1 MGKKIRFAA
10 QTNRVV
16 IRPSIKNETARLRKV
31 VLGLADDFGGEP
43 ALEEAYDPKSK
54 EHIKKGTFPS
64 QEDVTRQ
71 VMALETALRKYN
83 VEIYRPNDV
92 KGVNQIFARDI
103 GLVIDDKFIVPN
115 IIVERHQEV
124 EALENIIAQ
133 IPEENLLTSPD
144 GVRMEGGDVMPWND
158 VIFVGY
164 SKEEDFIN
172 YKVSRTNEAGVEFLR
187 KNFTNRNVIAV
198 ELTKS
203 DNDPRKNA
211 LHLDCTFQ
219 PIGNDKAIVFKEG
232 FKYESDYQK
241 IVAYFGIE
249 NLIHITREEMYR
261 MNSNIFSI
269 SPEIIISGSSFTR
282 LNGILRDMGFT
293 VEEVD
298 YDEVAKM
305 EGLFRCSTLPL
316 VRE

>member
-1 MGKKIRFAA
+1 MIQPR
-10 QTNRVV
+10 
-16 IRPSIKNETARLRKV
+16 IKNETARLRKV

-43 ALEEAYDPKSK
+43 ALEDAYDPKSK
-54 EHIKKGTFPS
+54 EHIRKGDFPS
-64 QEDVTRQ
+64 QEDVSRQ
-71 VMALETALRKYN
+71 VANLEKVLRKYD
-83 VEIYRPNDV
+83 VEIYRPQDV

-103 GLVIDDKFIVPN
+103 GLVIDNKFIVPN
-115 IIVERHQEV
+115 IIVERRQEV
-124 EALENIIAQ
+124 EALENIISQ
-133 IPEENLLTSPD
+133 VPEEFVLRPSEN
-144 GVRMEGGDVMPWND
+144 VRMEGGDVMPWND

-164 SKEEDFIN
+164 SKEEDFAT
-172 YKVSRTNEAGVEFLR
+172 YKVSRTNEEGVAFLR
-187 KNFTNRNVIAV
+187 ENFPNRKVIAV
-198 ELTKS
+198 ELAKS
-203 DNDPRKNA
+203 DEDPRQNA

-219 PIGNDKAIVFKEG
+219 PIDDDKAIVFKGG

-241 IVAYFGIE
+241 IVEYFGEE
-249 NLIHITREEMYR
+249 NLIHIDREEMYK

-269 SPEIIISGSSFTR
+269 SPEVIISGASFTR
-282 LNGILRDMGFT
+282 LNTVLRDMGFT

>member
-31 VLGLADDFGGEP
+31 VLGLAEDFGGEP

-54 EHIKKGTFPS
+54 EHIRKGTFPT
-64 QEDVTRQ
+64 QEAVSKQ
-71 VMALETALRKYN
+71 VKALENVLLKYD
-83 VEIYRPNDV
+83 VEVYRPKDV
-92 KGVNQIFARDI
+92 KNVNQIFARDI
-103 GLVIDDKFIVPN
+103 GLVIDDKFIIPN
-115 IIVERHQEV
+115 IIIERRQEV
-124 EALENIIAQ
+124 EALENIISQ
-133 IPEENLLTSPD
+133 VPKGNILRSPEN
-144 GVRMEGGDVMPWND
+144 VRMEGGDVMPWND

-164 SKEEDFIN
+164 SKNEDFN
-172 YKVSRTNEAGVEFLR
+172 TYKVSRTNEAGVEFL
-187 KNFTNRNVIAV
+187 KENFPHRQVIAI
-198 ELTKS
+198 ELAKS
-203 DNDPRKNA
+203 DEDPRQNA

-219 PIGNDKAIVFKEG
+219 PIDNDKAIVFKGG

-241 IVAYFGIE
+241 IVDYFGEE
-249 NLIHITREEMYR
+249 NLIHIDREEMYD

-269 SPEIIISGSSFTR
+269 SPEIIISGASFTR
-282 LNGILRDMGFT
+282 LNGVLKDIGFT

-316 VRE
+316 VRD

>member
-1 MGKKIRFAA
+1 MVKKIRFAA

-16 IRPSIKNETARLRKV
+16 IQPRIKNETARLRKV

-43 ALEEAYDPKSK
+43 ALDEAYDPKSK
-54 EHIKKGTFPS
+54 EHIKKGTFPT
-64 QEDVTRQ
+64 QEEVSRQ
-71 VMALETALRKYN
+71 VQTLENVLIKYN
-83 VEIYRPNDV
+83 VEVFRPSDV
-92 KGVNQIFARDI
+92 QGVNQIFARDI

-115 IIVERHQEV
+115 IIVERQQEV
-124 EALENIIAQ
+124 EALENIIRQ
-133 IPEENLLTSPD
+133 IPEENLLRSPKE
-144 GVRMEGGDVMPWND
+144 VRMEGGDVMPWNE

-164 SKEEDFIN
+164 SKEEDFN
-172 YKVSRTNEAGVEFLR
+172 TYKVSRTNQQGVDFLKENFPNR
-187 KNFTNRNVIAV
+187 KVIAL

-203 DNDPRKNA
+203 DEDPLKNA

-219 PIGNDKAIVFKEG
+219 PIGDNTAIVFKGG

-241 IVAYFGIE
+241 IVDYFGEE
-249 NLIHITREEMYR
+249 NLIHITREEMYQ

-269 SPEIIISGSSFTR
+269 SPEVIISGMSFTH

-316 VRE
+316 VRD